1 MRKIRIRSIRMN
13 KQQDKKKT
21 TSLWGIIEKMIEI
34 VLCKLLRLKISE
46 KQSEKI
52 SVIK

>member
-1 MRKIRIRSIRMN
+1 MN